1 LGVAVDEENGIFYNR
16 KQGYFRF
23 TIENGR
29 SYLEPGEIEYLQ
41 IMKTRSASTDA
52 AQRKIFCLDFGD
64 AWLLNELIARSG
76 LRNILNEA
84 CPEESDTLLSLVA
97 FKLLDDSANCLA
109 EHWRSGSYA
118 KYLFPSARMESQ
130 RISEFMEK
138 LGDEGFKRRFFD
150 LYIPYLKRIPG
161 LTENVLI
168 DSTGLPNDIC
178 FDVSQVNNHNG
189 VISREA
195 RLIYVV
201 ERNSGFPVFF
211 RYVPGNTVDVSTL
224 RVTLNIMKEYGVDIA
239 HSILDAGYSSSS
251 NLARLLKDRI
261 PFLIRLPDNASTKK
275 YLKERSGGVLDEP
288 NSLKYGNRRMFIK
301 QDVYMV
307 GDITCHAWVV
317 RLWSSCVSFRN

>member
-1 LGVAVDEENGIFYNR
+1 
-16 KQGYFRF
+16 
-23 TIENGR
+23 
-29 SYLEPGEIEYLQ
+29 
-41 IMKTRSASTDA
+41 
-52 AQRKIFCLDFGD
+52 
-64 AWLLNELIARSG
+64 
-76 LRNILNEA
+76 
-84 CPEESDTLLSLVA
+84 
-97 FKLLDDSANCLA
+97 
-109 EHWRSGSYA
+109 
-118 KYLFPSARMESQ
+118 MESQ

-161 LTENVLI
+161 ITENVLI

-178 FDVSQVNNHNG
+178 FDLSQVNNHNG

-211 RYVPGNTVDVSTL
+211 RYVPGSTVDVSTL

-239 HSILDAGYSSSS
+239 HSILDAGYSSGS

-261 PFLIRLPDNASTKK
+261 PFLIRLPDNAATKK
-275 YLKERSGGVLDEP
+275 YLKEHSSGVLEES

-301 QDVYMV
+301 RDVYMV
-307 GDITCHAWVV
+307 GDITCHAYIAVDFA
-317 RLWSSCVSFRN
+317 RRFDEQNRYLDRRDGGKNKKKSKTLDEMGYFLIFRT